1 MSNKVLFWLA
11 GSAAVIAGV
20 LIGIS
25 TLRQSSFGAV
35 EVNRVAA
42 PGDDEEKK
50 TDKNTSAKKK
60 KAMDKDDEVEYNKLT
75 PLEANVILRKGTE
88 PAFRGEYTDLEET
101 GTYVCRRCNAPL
113 YESTSKF
120 HSGCGW
126 PSFDDEIKGSVKK
139 QLEKD
144 GTRRIEI
151 VCNNCNG
158 HLGHVFIGEGF
169 TAKNTRHC
177 VNSVSMKF
185 FPKGE
190 KLPEVI
196 KKSKDKKAEGTAKD
210 AANEAGEEKVAPVE
224 AKADAKADAAK
235 SDAKPAV
242 K

>member
-1 MSNKVLFWLA
+1 MSHKLLYWLA

-20 LIGIS
+20 VMGVS
-25 TLRQSSFGAV
+25 TYRQSLANPPEVKLVAV
-35 EVNRVAA
+35 TVD
-42 PGDDEEKK
+42 DDETAKTTEKNAS
-50 TDKNTSAKKK
+50 TKKK

-75 PLEANVILRKGTE
+75 PIEANVILRKGTE
-88 PAFRGEYTDLEET
+88 PPFRGEYTDLEES
-101 GTYVCRRCNAPL
+101 GTYICRRCNAPL

-126 PSFDDEIKGSVKK
+126 PSFDDEIKGAVKK

-158 HLGHVFIGEGF
+158 HLGHVFTGEGF

-185 FPKGE
+185 IAKGE
-190 KLPEVI
+190 KLPDVI
-196 KKSKDKKAEGTAKD
+196 KAKDKKKD
-210 AANEAGEEKVAPVE
+210 AKAGGAKAGSEEKPDEKVAPAE
-224 AKADAKADAAK
+224 TKAETKPAAK
-235 SDAKPAV
+235 
-242 K
+242 

>member
-1 MSNKVLFWLA
+1 MSQKMLYWLV
-11 GSAAVIAGV
+11 GSAAVVAGV
-20 LIGIS
+20 VMSVS
-25 TLRQSSFGAV
+25 TLRQRLVHVHDVTLVS
-35 EVNRVAA
+35 A
-42 PGDDEEKK
+42 PADDDDKK
-50 TDKNTSAKKK
+50 SDKSTSAKKK
-60 KAMDKDDEVEYNKLT
+60 KTMDKDDAVEFNKLT
-75 PLEANVILRKGTE
+75 PFEANIILRKGTE
-88 PAFRGEYTDLEET
+88 PPFKGEYTDLEEA

-126 PSFDDEIKGSVKK
+126 PSFDDEIKGAVKK

-158 HLGHVFIGEGF
+158 HLGHVFSGEGF

-185 FPKGE
+185 YPKGE

-196 KKSKDKKAEGTAKD
+196 KAKDKDKKKAGKESDEKVEP
-210 AANEAGEEKVAPVE
+210 AASVKSEEKP
-224 AKADAKADAAK
+224 DAK
-235 SDAKPAV
+235 
-242 K
+242 

>member
-1 MSNKVLFWLA
+1 MSQKKLVWLVGAVTVLA
-11 GSAAVIAGV
+11 GVVVGLSG
-20 LIGIS
+20 
-25 TLRQSSFGAV
+25 LRQRSSESV
-35 EVNRVAA
+35 QVTHVVAPA
-42 PGDDEEKK
+42 DDDEKG

-60 KAMDKDDEVEYNKLT
+60 KAMDKEDEVEYNKLT
-75 PLEANVILRKGTE
+75 PFEANVILRKGTE
-88 PAFRGEYTDLEET
+88 PAFRGEYTDLEEA

-126 PSFDDEIKGSVKK
+126 PSFDDEIKGAVKK

-158 HLGHVFIGEGF
+158 HLGHVFAGEGF
-169 TAKNTRHC
+169 TKKDTRHC

-185 FPKGE
+185 IPKGE

-196 KKSKDKKAEGTAKD
+196 KKSKDKKTSAKD
-210 AANEAGEEKVAPVE
+210 KAEDKASTTES
-224 AKADAKADAAK
+224 AKADPTKPESDKPAAAK
-235 SDAKPAV
+235 PGSK
-242 K
+242 